1 MTGWFRK
8 FRLGLRSMF
17 RTARMERELDEEF
30 KYHLE
35 REIEER
41 IATGLTPQEARY
53 AALRAMGAIEQSRE
67 QCRDVRLLNWLD
79 DLLKDLCFALR
90 LLAKRPGFT
99 TVVIVS
105 LGL

>member
-67 QCRDVRLLNWLD
+67 QIAEEPWSVFKEGAKEID
-79 DLLKDLCFALR
+79 DRAVL
-90 LLAKRPGFT
+90 
-99 TVVIVS
+99 
-105 LGL
+105 